1 MSDLR
6 LLICA
11 TLLNLGVA
19 AIAGAGF
26 ARYALDS
33 APGIASV
40 RLTEIVAEH
49 MAGAARDGSGAEAAA
64 AAARAWAGAL
74 EDALATV
81 AERHGAVLLPIEAVA
96 FGAPD
101 LTVEVRTEIARL
113 LNAPEAPVAARPD
126 IPAQAEARR

>member
-1 MSDLR
+1 MSGLR

-11 TLLNLGVA
+11 GLISLGVA
-19 AIAGAGF
+19 AVAGAGM

-49 MAGAARDGSGAEAAA
+49 MAGAARDGSGAEEAAA
-64 AAARAWAGAL
+64 ATRAWAGAL
-74 EDALATV
+74 EDGLAAV
-81 AERHGAVLLPIEAVA
+81 AERHNAVLLPIEAVA

-101 LTVEVRTEIARL
+101 LTAELRAEIAQRL
-113 LNAPEAPVAARPD
+113 SAPKAPEAR
-126 IPAQAEARR
+126 IPAQAEARP

>member
-1 MSDLR
+1 MSGLR

-11 TLLNLGVA
+11 GLISLGVA
-19 AIAGAGF
+19 AVAGAGI

-49 MAGAARDGSGAEAAA
+49 MAGAARDGSGAEETAAA
-64 AAARAWAGAL
+64 TRAWAGAL
-74 EDALATV
+74 EDALAAV
-81 AERHGAVLLPIEAVA
+81 AERHNAVLLPIEAVA

-101 LTVEVRTEIARL
+101 LTAELRAEIAQRL
-113 LNAPEAPVAARPD
+113 SAPKAPESM
-126 IPAQAEARR
+126 IPAQAEARP

>member
-1 MSDLR
+1 MSGLR

-11 TLLNLGVA
+11 ALISLGVA
-19 AIAGAGF
+19 AVAGAGM

-49 MAGAARDGSGAEAAA
+49 MAGAARDGSGAEEAAA
-64 AAARAWAGAL
+64 STRAWAGAL
-74 EDALATV
+74 ENALATV
-81 AERHGAVLLPIEAVA
+81 AERHNAVLLPIEAVA

-101 LTVEVRTEIARL
+101 LTAELRAEIAER
-113 LNAPEAPVAARPD
+113 LNAPKAPEAMT
-126 IPAQAEARR
+126 PAQAEARP

>member
-1 MSDLR
+1 MSGLR

-11 TLLNLGVA
+11 GLISLGVA
-19 AIAGAGF
+19 AVAGAGM

-49 MAGAARDGSGAEAAA
+49 MAGAARDGSGAEEAAA
-64 AAARAWAGAL
+64 STRAWAEAL
-74 EDALATV
+74 ENALATV
-81 AERHGAVLLPIEAVA
+81 AERHNAVLLPNEAVA

-101 LTVEVRTEIARL
+101 LTAELRAEIAQRL
-113 LNAPEAPVAARPD
+113 NAAMAPEAM
-126 IPAQAEARR
+126 IPAQAEARP